1 VVVEHQSLDG
11 LEDLVAG
18 LLGLEGQL
26 FGTEI
31 TGEFQVIGEMGDK
44 LLVVELPVTGFYLP
58 DLVDIQGFSPLSVRE
73 MDLPGCGIDLG
84 TLADRQETEQPVKK
98 NKDDHRKQ
106 GNSGRTGN
114 IFGLHQPEDHPA
126 DYQGQQDLMQFQADE
141 KLILDYYR
149 LHLVSSKLVFI

>member
-58 DLVDIQGFSPLSVRE
+58 DFVDIQGFSPLSVRE
-73 MDLPGCGIDLG
+73 TDLPGCGIDLG

-98 NKDDHRKQ
+98 TRTITVNR
-106 GNSGRTGN
+106 GIAAGLVTSSG
-114 IFGLHQPEDHPA
+114 
-126 DYQGQQDLMQFQADE
+126 
-141 KLILDYYR
+141 
-149 LHLVSSKLVFI
+149 FISQKITPPTTKGSRISCNFKRMRS